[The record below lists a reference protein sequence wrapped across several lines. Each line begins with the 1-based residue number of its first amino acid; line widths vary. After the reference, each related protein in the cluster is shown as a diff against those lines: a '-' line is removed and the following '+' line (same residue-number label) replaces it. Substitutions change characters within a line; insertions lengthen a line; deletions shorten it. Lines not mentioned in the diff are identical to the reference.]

1 VRIKSA
7 NIQAP
12 SLPGLMRKVWSSI
25 RKHNAGW
32 LLFEFRQGGA
42 SRFFPMPMIEM
53 SNQIVQLQAV
63 WRKGGHLRERL
74 LDARTPESKFR
85 ALEELLLGLS

>member
-1 VRIKSA
+1 
-7 NIQAP
+7 
-12 SLPGLMRKVWSSI
+12 
-25 RKHNAGW
+25 
-32 LLFEFRQGGA
+32 
-42 SRFFPMPMIEM
+42 MPMIEM